1 MLLSKKLFILLV
13 FFLSLKSLAFTV
25 VIDPGHGGQDV
36 GALRD
41 FSSHFFK
48 ESKMTLSLSQ
58 KIQKLAEDQF
68 DQSVLKIV
76 LTRQKDETL
85 SLQKRV
91 AIAEASKADLFISL
105 HVNSAPSSQVSG
117 MEFFFKK
124 NDSISKNE
132 STHPTEA
139 IVQSLINFG
148 QTRQSLQFNHA
159 LKKNWAETRSII
171 KRAPYFVI
179 ERATMPSVLIEVGFI
194 SNLSEAKKLMTDD
207 YQNKIAQSVINAIV
221 DYKTALE

>member
-1 MLLSKKLFILLV
+1 MLRYEKLFILFTLL
-13 FFLSLKSLAFTV
+13 LSLQSFAFTV

-36 GALRD
+36 GAIRD
-41 FSSHFFK
+41 FFK
-48 ESKMTLSLSQ
+48 ESKVTLSLSQ

-68 DQSVLKIV
+68 DENILKVV
-76 LTRQKDETL
+76 LTRQKNETL

-91 AIAEASKADLFISL
+91 DIAEAEKANLFISL

-124 NDSISKNE
+124 NESSEKNNNLN
-132 STHPTEA
+132 PTET

-148 QTRQSLQFNHA
+148 QTRQSLLFNHA
-159 LKKNWAETRSII
+159 LKKNWTETRSII

-179 ERATMPSVLIEVGFI
+179 ERASMPSVLIEVGFI

>member
-1 MLLSKKLFILLV
+1 MRNQKIFFIIFIL
-13 FFLSLKSLAFTV
+13 FTTLKSLAFVV

-41 FSSHFFK
+41 FFK
-48 ESKMTLSLSQ
+48 ESKVTLSLSQ
-58 KIQKLAEDQF
+58 KIQKIAQDQF
-68 DQSVLKIV
+68 GENSLKVI

-91 AIAEASKADLFISL
+91 SIAESLKADLFISL

-124 NDSISKNE
+124 NESHIKNDNLNPIE
-132 STHPTEA
+132 T
-139 IVQSLINFG
+139 IIKSLVDFG

-159 LKKNWAETRSII
+159 LKKNWTETRSII

-179 ERATMPSVLIEVGFI
+179 ERASMPSVLIEVGFI

-207 YQNKIAQSVINAIV
+207 YQNKIAQSVINAIM
-221 DYKTALE
+221 DYKTSLN

>member
-1 MLLSKKLFILLV
+1 MPNQKFSLFLFSFIIT
-13 FFLSLKSLAFTV
+13 FKAFAFTV

-41 FSSHFFK
+41 FFK
-48 ESKMTLSLSQ
+48 ESQVTLSLSQ
-58 KIQKLAEDQF
+58 KIQKIAVAQF
-68 DQSVLKIV
+68 DQNILKVI

-91 AIAEASKADLFISL
+91 AIAEESKADLFISL

-124 NDSISKNE
+124 NELTSKNE
-132 STHPTEA
+132 NLNPTET
-139 IVQSLINFG
+139 IVQSLISFG
-148 QTRQSLQFNHA
+148 QARQSLQFNHA
-159 LKKNWAETRSII
+159 LKKNWTETRSII
-171 KRAPYFVI
+171 KRASYFVI
-179 ERATMPSVLIEVGFI
+179 ERANMPSVLIEVGFI

>member
-1 MLLSKKLFILLV
+1 MLNYKKLFLFLILL
-13 FFLSLKSLAFTV
+13 SLQSFAFTV

-41 FSSHFFK
+41 FFR
-48 ESKMTLSLSQ
+48 ESKVTLSLSQ
-58 KIQKLAEDQF
+58 KIQKLAENQF
-68 DQSVLKIV
+68 DENNLKII
-76 LTRQKDETL
+76 LTRQKDETV

-91 AIAEASKADLFISL
+91 AIAETEKANLFISL

-124 NDSISKNE
+124 NESNLKNDNLN
-132 STHPTEA
+132 PTET
-139 IVQSLINFG
+139 IVKSLTDFG

-159 LKKNWAETRSII
+159 LKKNWTETRSII

-179 ERATMPSVLIEVGFI
+179 ERASMPSVLIEVGFI